1 LIPFRQR
8 GARTRLETIELEGM
22 AMTRIR
28 RGVAH
33 CRTSGCWENEKL
45 VALVPFALEFTCPR
59 CGRPAAIEAEFGT
72 GLGSSQHYNEVRVY
86 FGFDPATRTYTELA
100 VSQDESLVGQH
111 SAYAFFTPLVR
122 ERADAE
128 RVASTLLRK
137 LNGERASRLQAAH
150 VTSEQLRR
158 EGWRIAS

>member
-1 LIPFRQR
+1 
-8 GARTRLETIELEGM
+8 M

-28 RGVAH
+28 RGAAH

-59 CGRPAAIEAEFGT
+59 CGRQAAIEAEFGT

-86 FGFDPATRTYTELA
+86 FGFDAATRTYTDIALA
-100 VSQDESLVGQH
+100 QDESLVGQH

-122 ERADAE
+122 ERAEAE
-128 RVASTLLRK
+128 RVASALLAK
-137 LNGERASRLQAAH
+137 LNGERPSRTRPGH

-158 EGWRIAS
+158 DGWRIAS